1 MELISPTPPQ
11 AELISRVFHLTP
23 GDPIPML
30 TPIEGGITNESF
42 RFQCRGEDCILR
54 EPGEDSGEY
63 ICRAHEAA
71 VYREIRDLDISDEL
85 LAIEPDTGRKI
96 SRFWEGARIAD
107 PHDPEDV
114 RRCIEMLR
122 RLHSLRITVPFRHVL
137 YRLNAFYRQEMAGI
151 PSAYPDHG
159 EVQRRCLAMEPILNR
174 YLGQGVL
181 CHCDTVAANFLFFP
195 QEGREEL
202 RIIDWEYASA
212 SDPAMDVGM
221 FANDGYYTR
230 EETDALIRLYLGK
243 EPTPDFTLRVYG
255 YLAYTGL
262 TYSDWEET
270 VRAAGE
276 DLGDYGPKQYEN
288 ARIYSRLF
296 WELLPRVEAEEK
308 HGTH

>member
-1 MELISPTPPQ
+1 MELISPTTPQ
-11 AELISRVFHLTP
+11 AELISRVFQLGP
-23 GDPIPML
+23 KDPIPML
-30 TPIEGGITNESF
+30 TPIEGGLTNSSY
-42 RFQCRGEDCILR
+42 RFQCKGEDCILR
-54 EPGEDSGEY
+54 EPGEESGEY
-63 ICRAHEAA
+63 VSRESEAE
-71 VYREIRDLDISDEL
+71 VYGRIRSLDISDEV

-114 RRCIEMLR
+114 SRCIDMLR
-122 RLHSLRITVPFRHVL
+122 RLHSSRIIVPFRHVL

-195 QEGREEL
+195 REGREEL
-202 RIIDWEYASA
+202 RMIDWEYASL
-212 SDPAMDVGM
+212 SDPAMDLGM
-221 FANDGYYTR
+221 FANDGYYTP
-230 EETDALIRLYLGK
+230 EETDSLIRLYLGK
-243 EPTPDFTLRVYG
+243 EPSPDFTMRVYG
-255 YLAYTGL
+255 YLAYSGIA
-262 TYSDWEET
+262 YSNWAEIQEA
-270 VRAAGE
+270 RGE

-288 ARIYSRLF
+288 ARVYSRLF